1 MKYTMLIYKHE
12 NGLWCTQKE
21 FSNGEKSAPYFFA
34 VSPLAVKFKL
44 IEDGEDEDNI
54 VYDGDLTTNKMK
66 VL

>member
-54 VYDGDLTTNKMK
+54 IYDGGLNKKK